1 MILLSSV
8 LITVLAIGW
17 NLVGAGVI
25 LIWSG
30 GLSALMFGLLKRFD
44 ILRLR
49 PEVEE
54 SVSQEFTI
62 LSARIYEN
70 ASLLTTF
77 KVNVSKEKIV
87 YTKYSLASEKVSF
100 TYVCR
105 RMPIDKHVKARLIVD
120 RFYRERTT
128 FKKNRLNAKSVCGPL
143 FQRSATNHLKKRHIF
158 L

>member
-1 MILLSSV
+1 MILLSSVLITVLAVGWNLVGAGVILLSSV

-30 GLSALMFGLLKRFD
+30 GLSVLMFGLLKRFD

-77 KVNVSKEKIV
+77 KV
-87 YTKYSLASEKVSF
+87 TLM
-100 TYVCR
+100 CR
-105 RMPIDKHVKARLIVD
+105 
-120 RFYRERTT
+120 
-128 FKKNRLNAKSVCGPL
+128 
-143 FQRSATNHLKKRHIF
+143 KKRLFTQNIV
-158 L
+158 

>member
-1 MILLSSV
+1 MILL
-8 LITVLAIGW
+8 
-17 NLVGAGVI
+17 
-25 LIWSG
+25 WSG

-87 YTKYSLASEKVSF
+87 YTKYSLASEKVS
-100 TYVCR
+100 Y
-105 RMPIDKHVKARLIVD
+105 M
-120 RFYRERTT
+120 
-128 FKKNRLNAKSVCGPL
+128 
-143 FQRSATNHLKKRHIF
+143 
-158 L
+158 